1 MLGRVLL
8 IAVLAIVGII
18 AGAVFAP
25 VRLAHIQLPA
35 EPVGHIGSFVITNT
49 MTAAVLA
56 SLVVLFF
63 FSRGTSSMQMVPRGI
78 QNFVEFMVEFV
89 MGLCESVAGKRNGR
103 QFFPLTATIFFFILT
118 SNWLGLLPG
127 YGTIGYWHTAEPVK
141 HAAAAPAKE
150 STAPKLG
157 TEKSITDSAAAAKT
171 DHPEDAHPQFIGY
184 LRSAATDLNTTLAI
198 ALVACLAI
206 QYFGARNLGG
216 EYLQKFFN
224 FKEGPIGVFVGLLEL
239 VAEFGRVISFTFR
252 LFGNIFAGEV
262 VLAVITFL
270 LPWVVL
276 VPFLGI
282 ELFVGFIQALV
293 FAMLTLVFASLA
305 STSHKA
311 HDNAHE
317 GTHH

>member
-1 MLGRVLL
+1 MLGRVLFVAAL
-8 IAVLAIVGII
+8 AVIGIIVGRI
-18 AGAVFAP
+18 FAP
-25 VRLAHIQLPA
+25 VGLAHIQLPA
-35 EPVGHIGSFVITNT
+35 EPVGHIGAFVITNT
-49 MTAAVLA
+49 MTAAVFA
-56 SLVVLFF
+56 SLIVVFF
-63 FSRGTSSMQMVPRGI
+63 FARGTSGMKLVPSGI

-89 MGLCESVAGKRNGR
+89 MGLCESVGGKRSGR
-103 QFFPLTATIFFFILT
+103 QFFPITATIFFFILT

-127 YGTIGYWHTAEPVK
+127 YGTIGYWHSTSAKAYAETPV
-141 HAAAAPAKE
+141 KE
-150 STAPKLG
+150 STAPKLA
-157 TEKSITDSAAAAKT
+157 TEKPVTSDGAHAA
-171 DHPEDAHPQFIGY
+171 EGSQQFVSY

-198 ALVACLAI
+198 ALVATVAI
-206 QYFGARNLGG
+206 QFFGARNLGF

-239 VAEFGRVISFTFR
+239 VAEFGRIISFTFR

>member
-1 MLGRVLL
+1 MLGRVLF
-8 IAVLAIVGII
+8 IGVLAVIGII
-18 AGAVFAP
+18 AGRIFAP
-25 VRLAHIQLPA
+25 VRLSHIQLPA
-35 EPVGHIGSFVITNT
+35 EPVGQIGNFVVTNT
-49 MTAAVLA
+49 MTAAVVA
-56 SLVVLFF
+56 SLLVLFF
-63 FSRGTSSMQMVPRGI
+63 FARGTSGMRLIPSGV
-78 QNFVEFMVEFV
+78 QNFVEFLVEFV
-89 MGLCESVAGKRNGR
+89 LGLCESVAGKRQGR
-103 QFFPLTATIFFFILT
+103 QFFPLTATIFFFVLT

-127 YGTIGYWHTAEPVK
+127 YGTIGYWHSAKAETHVEVPVK
-141 HAAAAPAKE
+141 EASPAKIAVEKPAAEAKDTHAAE
-150 STAPKLG
+150 SG
-157 TEKSITDSAAAAKT
+157 
-171 DHPEDAHPQFIGY
+171 PEFVSF

-198 ALVACLAI
+198 ALIASIAI

-239 VAEFGRVISFTFR
+239 VAEVGRVISFTFR

-282 ELFVGFIQALV
+282 EVFVGFIQALV

-317 GTHH
+317 GAHH